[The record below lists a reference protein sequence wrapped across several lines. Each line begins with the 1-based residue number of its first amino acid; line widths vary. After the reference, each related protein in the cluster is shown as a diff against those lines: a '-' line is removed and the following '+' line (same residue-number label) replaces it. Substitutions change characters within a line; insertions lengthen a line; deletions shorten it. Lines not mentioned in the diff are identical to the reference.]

1 MSGKF
6 HCCVIGINA
15 QNLSCDLQMLMKTE
29 NGSGYLRYFKND
41 RDDLFACSLNVS
53 WYPSKRNKRLSMHG
67 SVVVNKSYGNKM
79 LFLLLLSLHTSFK
92 EGNKG

>member
-1 MSGKF
+1 
-6 HCCVIGINA
+6 
-15 QNLSCDLQMLMKTE
+15 
-29 NGSGYLRYFKND
+29 
-41 RDDLFACSLNVS
+41 
-53 WYPSKRNKRLSMHG
+53 MHG